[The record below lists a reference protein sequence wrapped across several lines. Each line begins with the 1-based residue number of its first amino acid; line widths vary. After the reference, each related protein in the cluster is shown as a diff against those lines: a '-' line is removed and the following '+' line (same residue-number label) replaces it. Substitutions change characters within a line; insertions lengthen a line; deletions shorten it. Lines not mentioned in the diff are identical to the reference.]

1 MARNPHAKDN
11 LTPFKP
17 GQSGNPNGRPPSF
30 RTMFKKLPKD
40 AQAKAAEVLWTA
52 LSMPSY
58 AEAAKYLKEQESA
71 LPECGFMFQV
81 VIRGLM
87 GKDGAWVLGSIL
99 DRLFGR
105 PRQQAE
111 VKHTGNAGAVNVV
124 VSSPETAAAVEA
136 ILAKAKAGEDLNAGT
151 PAEKE

>member
-1 MARNPHAKDN
+1 M
-11 LTPFKP
+11 
-17 GQSGNPNGRPPSF
+17 
-30 RTMFKKLPKD
+30 MKKLPKD
-40 AQAKAAEVLWTA
+40 AQAKAMDVIWTA
-52 LSMPSY
+52 LSMSNGTQ
-58 AEAAKYLKEQESA
+58 AISYLKDKEAE

-111 VKHTGNAGAVNVV
+111 IKHTGSAGVKVV
-124 VSSPETAAAVEA
+124 VEDNKTAASVQKILSNAAAGITPPVES
-136 ILAKAKAGEDLNAGT
+136 KG
-151 PAEKE
+151 KEQE

>member
-1 MARNPHAKDN
+1 MPNNPNAVDN
-11 LTPFKP
+11 LRPCKP
-17 GQSGNPNGRPPSF
+17 GETHNPNGRPPSF

-40 AQAKAAEVLWTA
+40 AQAKAANVLWTA
-52 LSMPSY
+52 LQMPSY
-58 AEAAKYLKEQESA
+58 AEAAKYLKEKETE

-81 VIRGLM
+81 VVRGLM

-111 VKHTGNAGAVNVV
+111 VKHTGNAGGVNVV
-124 VSSPETAAAVEA
+124 VANAETAAAVEA
-136 ILAKAKAGEDLNAGT
+136 ILAKAKGGEDLHAD
-151 PAEKE
+151 AKKE

>member
-1 MARNPHAKDN
+1 
-11 LTPFKP
+11 
-17 GQSGNPNGRPPSF
+17 
-30 RTMFKKLPKD
+30 MFKKLPKD
-40 AQAKAAEVLWTA
+40 AQAKAADVLWTA
-52 LSMPSY
+52 LQMNS
-58 AEAAKYLKEQESA
+58 ATEAAKFMKEKEVE

-111 VKHTGNAGAVNVV
+111 VKHTGNAGGVNVV
-124 VSSPETAAAVEA
+124 VANAETAAAVEA
-136 ILAKAKAGEDLNAGT
+136 ILAKAKSGEDLHAD
-151 PAEKE
+151 AEKE

>member
-1 MARNPHAKDN
+1 MVTDKQKAN
-11 LTPFKP
+11 LIQFKP
-17 GQSGNPNGRPPSF
+17 GQSGNPRGRTPSF
-30 RTMFKKLPKD
+30 RTMFRKLPKD
-40 AQAKAAEVLWTA
+40 AQAKAADVLWTA
-52 LSMPSY
+52 LQMPNY

-111 VKHTGNAGAVNVV
+111 VKHTGNAGGVNVV
-124 VSSPETAAAVEA
+124 VASPETAAAVEA
-136 ILAKAKAGEDLNAGT
+136 ILAKAKGGKDIHEE
-151 PAEKE
+151 PAKEKE

>member
-1 MARNPHAKDN
+1 MANNPHVLDN

-17 GQSGNPNGRPPSF
+17 GQCGNPKGRPPSF
-30 RTMFKKLPKD
+30 RTLFKKLPKD

-52 LSMPSY
+52 LSMPNVK
-58 AEAAKYLKEQESA
+58 AAQAYLKEKENDM
-71 LPECGFMFQV
+71 PECGFMFQV
-81 VIRGLM
+81 VVKGLM

-111 VKHTGNAGAVNVV
+111 VKHTGNAGGVNVV

-136 ILAKAKAGEDLNAGT
+136 ILAKAKAGEDLH
-151 PAEKE
+151 KEGE

>member
-1 MARNPHAKDN
+1 MVNEKSKAN
-11 LTPFKP
+11 LIPFKP
-17 GQSGNPNGRPPSF
+17 GQSGNPRGKTPSF

-40 AQAKAAEVLWTA
+40 AQAKAADVLWTA
-52 LSMPSY
+52 LQMPSY
-58 AEAAKYLKEQESA
+58 AEAAKYLKEQEEA

-111 VKHTGNAGAVNVV
+111 VKHTGNAGGVNVV
-124 VSSPETAAAVEA
+124 VANAETAAAVEV
-136 ILAKAKAGEDLNAGT
+136 ILAKAKSGEDLHADT
-151 PAEKE
+151 KKE